1 MLLKLV
7 SNPFHPHIPLNNV
20 ACRHHL
26 AQTGEVRTVMEERV
40 QTHFESVTGWRVLW
54 AAQEV
59 LWYSQR
65 DDWGQL
71 YLYVPLLRMHTTR
84 CALQPHNQLSEYLD
98 PILNPTDIYLR
109 SYCAHTYNN
118 IYV

>member
-1 MLLKLV
+1 
-7 SNPFHPHIPLNNV
+7 
-20 ACRHHL
+20 
-26 AQTGEVRTVMEERV
+26 MEERV

-71 YLYVPLLRMHTTR
+71 YLYVPLLLSYASECTPRAAHSSHIN
-84 CALQPHNQLSEYLD
+84 QPTL
-98 PILNPTDIYLR
+98 
-109 SYCAHTYNN
+109 
-118 IYV
+118 